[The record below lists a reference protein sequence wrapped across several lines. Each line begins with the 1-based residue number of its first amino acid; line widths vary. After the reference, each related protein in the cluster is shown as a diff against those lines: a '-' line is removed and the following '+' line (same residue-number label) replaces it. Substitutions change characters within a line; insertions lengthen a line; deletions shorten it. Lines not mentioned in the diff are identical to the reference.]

1 MIFIIKKRKNLKI
14 TFLGTGTSQGVPLI
28 GCDCDICK
36 SYEQKDK
43 RLRSSALIS
52 VGGKNILI
60 DAGPDFRQQMLR
72 EEIIKLDAILLTHE
86 HKDHIGGLDDVR
98 AFNYIQK
105 KPMDIYAE
113 KRVCDLLQSR
123 DFAYVVERKDYPGI
137 PKMNFKE
144 IENKNFSIEDE
155 NIIPI
160 RGTHNQLP
168 VFGFRIRNFAY
179 VTDMNYISAKEKEKL
194 KGLDVLVITALRR
207 KQHVS
212 HFSLEEALQIIKE
225 VKPRKAYLTHIS
237 HKLGFYKD
245 LVNEL
250 PDNIFP
256 AFDGLKVEL

>member
-1 MIFIIKKRKNLKI
+1 MKI

-28 GCDCDICK
+28 GCNCDICQ
-36 SYEQKDK
+36 SADEKDK

-52 VGGKNILI
+52 IDKKNILI

-72 EEIIKLDAILLTHE
+72 ENIINLDAILLTHE

-113 KRVCDLLQSR
+113 KRVNDLLQSR

-137 PKMNFKE
+137 PKMNFHN
-144 IENKNFSIEDE
+144 IENKLFELGKE
-155 NIIPI
+155 NVMPI
-160 RGTHNQLP
+160 RGIHHQLP
-168 VFGFRIRNFAY
+168 VFGFRIRDFAY
-179 VTDMNYISAKEKEKL
+179 ITDMNFISKEEKKKL

-207 KQHVS
+207 KKHVS
-212 HFSLEEALQIIKE
+212 HFSLEEALEIINE
-225 VKPRKAYLTHIS
+225 VKPKKAYLTHIS

-245 LVNEL
+245 LINEL
-250 PDNIFP
+250 PENVYP
-256 AFDGLKVEL
+256 AYDGLTIEI

>member
-1 MIFIIKKRKNLKI
+1 LKI

-28 GCDCDICK
+28 GCECDICK
-36 SYEQKDK
+36 SSDSKDK

-72 EEIIKLDAILLTHE
+72 EKIVKLDAILLTHE

-105 KPMDIYAE
+105 RPMDIYAE

-137 PKMNFKE
+137 PKMNFKI
-144 IENKNFSIEDE
+144 IENKKFLIDDIEV
-155 NIIPI
+155 IPI
-160 RGTHNQLP
+160 RGTHHFLD
-168 VFGFRIRNFAY
+168 VFGFRIGKFAY
-179 VTDMNYISAKEKEKL
+179 VTDMNYISAEEKEKL
-194 KGLDVLVITALRR
+194 KNLDLLVITALRR
-207 KQHVS
+207 KEHVS
-212 HFSLEEALQIIKE
+212 HFSLNQSLQIIEE
-225 VKPRKAYLTHIS
+225 VKPKKAYLTHIS

-245 LVNEL
+245 LIEEL
-250 PDNIFP
+250 PGNVLP
-256 AFDGLKVEL
+256 AYDGLKVEI

>member
-1 MIFIIKKRKNLKI
+1 MKI

-36 SYEQKDK
+36 SSDSKDK

-52 VGGKNILI
+52 VGNKNILI

-72 EEIIKLDAILLTHE
+72 EKIIKLDAILLTHE

-137 PKMNFKE
+137 PKMNFQE
-144 IENKNFSIEDE
+144 IENKPFVINEEEIL
-155 NIIPI
+155 PI
-160 RGTHNQLP
+160 RGTHNNLP

-179 VTDMNYISAKEKEKL
+179 VTDMNVISEEEKL
-194 KGLDVLVITALRR
+194 KLKNLDVLVITALRR
-207 KQHVS
+207 KKHVS
-212 HFSLEEALQIIKE
+212 HFSLQESLQIIEE
-225 VKPRKAYLTHIS
+225 VKPKKAYLTHMS
-237 HKLGFYKD
+237 HKLGFHKE
-245 LVNEL
+245 LTNEL
-250 PDNIFP
+250 PNNVFP
-256 AFDGLKVEL
+256 AYDGLKIEF

>member
-1 MIFIIKKRKNLKI
+1 MKI

-28 GCDCDICK
+28 GCECDICK
-36 SYEQKDK
+36 SSDSKDK

-72 EEIIKLDAILLTHE
+72 EKIVKLDAILLTHE

-105 KPMDIYAE
+105 RPMDIYAE

-137 PKMNFKE
+137 PKMNFKI
-144 IENKNFSIEDE
+144 IENKKFLIDDIEV
-155 NIIPI
+155 IPI
-160 RGTHNQLP
+160 RGTHHFLD
-168 VFGFRIRNFAY
+168 VFGFRIGKFAY
-179 VTDMNYISAKEKEKL
+179 VTDMNYISAEEKEKL
-194 KGLDVLVITALRR
+194 KNLDLLVITALRR
-207 KQHVS
+207 KEHVS
-212 HFSLEEALQIIKE
+212 HFSLNQSLQIIEE
-225 VKPRKAYLTHIS
+225 VKPKKAYLTHIS

-245 LVNEL
+245 LIEEL
-250 PDNIFP
+250 PGNVLP
-256 AFDGLKVEL
+256 AYDGLKVEI

>member
-1 MIFIIKKRKNLKI
+1 MKI

-28 GCDCDICK
+28 GCNCNICQ
-36 SYEQKDK
+36 SSDEKDK

-52 VGGKNILI
+52 IDDKNILI

-72 EEIIKLDAILLTHE
+72 ENITNLDAILLTHE

-113 KRVCDLLQSR
+113 KRVNDLLQSR

-137 PKMNFKE
+137 PKMNFCN
-144 IENKNFSIEDE
+144 IENKLFELGKE
-155 NIIPI
+155 NVMPI
-160 RGTHNQLP
+160 RGIHHQLP
-168 VFGFRIRNFAY
+168 VFGFRIKKFAY
-179 VTDMNYISAKEKEKL
+179 ITDMNFISQEEKEKL

-207 KQHVS
+207 KKHVS
-212 HFSLEEALQIIKE
+212 HFSLEEALEIIEE
-225 VKPRKAYLTHIS
+225 VEPKKAYLTHIS

-245 LVNEL
+245 LINEL
-250 PDNIFP
+250 PENVYP
-256 AFDGLKVEL
+256 AYDGLKIEI

>member
-1 MIFIIKKRKNLKI
+1 MEI

-36 SYEQKDK
+36 SSEQKDK
-43 RLRSSALIS
+43 RLRSSVLIS

-72 EEIIKLDAILLTHE
+72 EKVIKLDAILLTHE

-137 PKMNFKE
+137 PKMNFQE
-144 IENKNFSIEDE
+144 IENKMFTIANEAIT
-155 NIIPI
+155 PI
-160 RGTHNQLP
+160 RGTHNKLP

-179 VTDMNYISAKEKEKL
+179 VTDMNYISAQEKEKI

-207 KQHVS
+207 KEHVS
-212 HFSLEEALQIIKE
+212 HFSLKESLQIIEE
-225 VKPRKAYLTHIS
+225 VKPKKAYLTHIS
-237 HKLGFYKD
+237 HKLGFYNE
-245 LVNEL
+245 LINEL
-250 PDNIFP
+250 PKNVYP
-256 AFDGLKVEL
+256 AYDGLKVEI